1 MDIEFK
7 SAKEL
12 YERVVPALRTKKR
25 ILSKKGIKVSEED
38 IFEYLVKEKWSKAV
52 NLTLSDIVSDI
63 INVEDEVFN
72 GKVRK

>member
-7 SAKEL
+7 NAKEL
-12 YERVVPALRTKKR
+12 YKRVEPALRTKKR
-25 ILSKKGIKVSEED
+25 ILLKKGMKVSESD

-63 INVEDEVFN
+63 INVEDDVFI
-72 GKVRK
+72 GR

>member
-12 YERVVPALRTKKR
+12 YERVIPALRTKKR
-25 ILSKKGIKVSEED
+25 LLLKKGIKASEND
-38 IFEYLVKEKWSKAV
+38 IFEYLVKEKWSKGI

-63 INVEDEVFN
+63 INVEDSAFI
-72 GKVRK
+72 GR

>member
-25 ILSKKGIKVSEED
+25 LLSKTGIKVSEEE
-38 IFEYLVKEKWSKAV
+38 IFKYLVKEKWSKGI

-63 INVEDEVFN
+63 INVKEDVFI
-72 GKVRK
+72 GR